1 MGADRGGPDNRERA
15 ALKAER
21 RALHARIEDLK
32 REQDYLLFQ
41 KTMYENDSKYLV
53 LDTRKKTGHLKYKN
67 RVLKDFRF
75 QTSKNF
81 PVRSLRPGMLT
92 LTEKIE
98 GKKDR
103 HALVFGKTFVV
114 RWKRHLS
121 RASRRTSLALPLPEG
136 PAVDLLRRR
145 GRRPRLCCSLT
156 SSCPRDCPPHDQQD
170 WNSGMPF
177 SVINFL
183 SWKLEDR
190 DPAPIE

>member
-1 MGADRGGPDNRERA
+1 MNRTIVYVILLLSFFLLGADRGGPDNRERA

-114 RWKRHLS
+114 RWKRSSVPREQANIPSLSLS
-121 RASRRTSLALPLPEG
+121 RK
-136 PAVDLLRRR
+136 DLL
-145 GRRPRLCCSLT
+145 SIY
-156 SSCPRDCPPHDQQD
+156 
-170 WNSGMPF
+170 F
-177 SVINFL
+177 AV
-183 SWKLEDR
+183 EDGALAYVVR
-190 DPAPIE
+190 